1 MAILRVVQWH
11 SHCTQALRRALEEG
25 HTPHELE
32 KGHTPRG
39 LEKAFEAYE
48 QRRKDIAALQDAL
61 ERSAENK
68 DEPEELTF

>member
-1 MAILRVVQWH
+1 LNEWD
-11 SHCTQALRRALEEG
+11 ALDQ
-25 HTPHELE
+25 